1 MTQHI
6 HPDYWSKDPVSTRE
20 DPDTLTMLEMFRHRF
35 RDGGSEGGKIH
46 IEVAKFHF
54 LNKLIKVL
62 SPKYLGAWVMEKV
75 KGRVTGFLFSW
86 MVWFPDDIKIQDAHQ
101 MRKKQDPKS
110 PMDKILPPPSSWP
123 KNSICNA
130 DKEMSKSLPRL
141 LKNKHP
147 EDLPTANRLIENLV
161 KEEQGKSEA
170 VFK

>member
-1 MTQHI
+1 
-6 HPDYWSKDPVSTRE
+6 
-20 DPDTLTMLEMFRHRF
+20 MLEMFRHRF
-35 RDGGSEGGKIH
+35 RDGGSEEGKIH

-86 MVWFPDDIKIQDAHQ
+86 MDWFPDDIKIRDAHQ
-101 MRKKQDPKS
+101 MLKKQDPKP

-123 KNSICNA
+123 KSSICNA
-130 DKEMSKSLPRL
+130 DEEMSKPLPRL

-147 EDLPTANRLIENLV
+147 EDLPTVNRLIENLV